1 MKIKLII
8 LSFFIS
14 FQGFSQEVS
23 EKSKYDPVAVFNP
36 MINYQPS
43 TVYRSAS
50 GNPGPAYWQNQAN
63 YKISANLDEKNNTI
77 SGNIKIEYIN
87 NSPDEITFIWLQLD
101 QNKFN
106 SSSRGSKTT
115 PPNLGRYGLRNFEG
129 GYKIANLRIE
139 QPKAYLRNQP
149 VKSFID
155 DTRMQIFLSEPLKTK
170 QKVEIFMDFEFLIPD
185 NGADRMGKYDAKEGV
200 IYTIAQWFPRVCVYD
215 DIEGWNTTPYLGAGE
230 FYLEYGDYEFEITV
244 PYNHIVVASGELT
257 NEREVLTS
265 KQLDRLKKA
274 QVSDN
279 TVVILEKGEI
289 GKNNSRPKNSGT
301 MTWKFTCKN
310 TRDVA
315 WASSSAFVWDAAKA
329 TLPSGKNILVQS
341 VYPAEVGG
349 NNEWGRSTEYTKH
362 SMEYYSK
369 LLFEY
374 PYPVATNVAGIVSGM
389 EYPGIVFCSAKSK
402 RAGLF
407 GVTDHEFGHT
417 WFPMI
422 VGTNERK
429 FAWMDEGF
437 NTFINMLS
445 MKAFNNGEYYREQKT
460 QDMGFFARGSKAI
473 LTPPDAMPEMEI
485 GSLAYY
491 KPAMGLK
498 ILSEAV
504 VGEERLILAL
514 REYIRRWAFKHPT
527 PFDFFHTV
535 EDVVGED
542 LGWFWKSWFFENY
555 KIDQAV
561 KTAKYINNNALNG
574 VNITLENLEQMPM
587 PVELE
592 IKEKGK
598 EAVLINLPV
607 DIWSKTKEWNFE
619 YPSSAEIESIRL
631 NPRGILFDSNL
642 KNNVYKP
649 N

>member
-230 FYLEYGDYEFEITV
+230 FYLEYGDYESEITDR
-244 PYNHIVVASGELT
+244 YNHIVVAS
-257 NEREVLTS
+257 
-265 KQLDRLKKA
+265 
-274 QVSDN
+274 
-279 TVVILEKGEI
+279 
-289 GKNNSRPKNSGT
+289 
-301 MTWKFTCKN
+301 
-310 TRDVA
+310 
-315 WASSSAFVWDAAKA
+315 
-329 TLPSGKNILVQS
+329 
-341 VYPAEVGG
+341 
-349 NNEWGRSTEYTKH
+349 
-362 SMEYYSK
+362 
-369 LLFEY
+369 
-374 PYPVATNVAGIVSGM
+374 
-389 EYPGIVFCSAKSK
+389 
-402 RAGLF
+402 
-407 GVTDHEFGHT
+407 
-417 WFPMI
+417 
-422 VGTNERK
+422 
-429 FAWMDEGF
+429 
-437 NTFINMLS
+437 
-445 MKAFNNGEYYREQKT
+445 
-460 QDMGFFARGSKAI
+460 
-473 LTPPDAMPEMEI
+473 
-485 GSLAYY
+485 
-491 KPAMGLK
+491 
-498 ILSEAV
+498 
-504 VGEERLILAL
+504 
-514 REYIRRWAFKHPT
+514 
-527 PFDFFHTV
+527 
-535 EDVVGED
+535 
-542 LGWFWKSWFFENY
+542 
-555 KIDQAV
+555 
-561 KTAKYINNNALNG
+561 
-574 VNITLENLEQMPM
+574 
-587 PVELE
+587 
-592 IKEKGK
+592 
-598 EAVLINLPV
+598 
-607 DIWSKTKEWNFE
+607 
-619 YPSSAEIESIRL
+619 
-631 NPRGILFDSNL
+631 
-642 KNNVYKP
+642 
-649 N
+649 